1 MMSNPPCSFVMHN
14 MFPYR
19 QISRGPLRPENA
31 ESNAKL
37 AHIPQICATGI
48 HEDLL
53 QNMACRNEG
62 AHGLLLSEVVSQ
74 ALIRLLSGSQIR
86 TVLVEEYLQDGVL
99 WEAF

>member
-14 MFPYR
+14 IFPYR
-19 QISRGPLRPENA
+19 QISRGPLALNRSNA
-31 ESNAKL
+31 EL
-37 AHIPQICATGI
+37 ARISQICATGI

-62 AHGLLLSEVVSQ
+62 AHGLLLSEVVIQ